1 MAPREAS
8 AYPWNE
14 LTRLSRRVA
23 RLGGRARRLVDGHVR
38 FAELRQ
44 ALRSVLGAE
53 VELVVERVELRQP
66 TNLGALVELKA
77 ESLALGVSV
86 EPELVSA
93 ALSRVIGRTPALGP
107 NGTPL
112 DPALA
117 GAFAAM
123 ALEVARRARGTP
135 PLRIAAGP
143 APNDAGSAAGV
154 DESARLT
161 GADEIVVVDVTLI
174 VDGRSYACSAWAR
187 LPELASSPPGSLAA
201 LGEIPLAL
209 TLVVG
214 ASIAERGELERL
226 RPGDA
231 FMPGPGLW
239 IDDRG
244 RGSGVLAAPC
254 SERGPA
260 VDFLE
265 DGRIVLRGKTVGLAA
280 DLDEKMAERD
290 DTVASVEA
298 AALEAPLVVR
308 VELCSVSLTAR
319 QWADLKPG
327 DVLETGRKIGE
338 KVVLRVAGR
347 EVARG
352 DLVNVE
358 GELGVRV
365 SAILSAEGSE

>member
-1 MAPREAS
+1 MAPPEAS
-8 AYPWNE
+8 DYPWNE

-23 RLGGRARRLVDGHVR
+23 RLGGLARRVVDRHVR
-38 FAELRQ
+38 VAELRH
-44 ALRSVLGAE
+44 ALVSVLGAE

-66 TNLGALVELKA
+66 TNLGALVELEA

-93 ALSRVIGRTPALGP
+93 ALARVIGRTPALGP

-112 DPALA
+112 DPTLA

-123 ALEVARRARGTP
+123 ALEVARRTRATP
-135 PLRIAAGP
+135 PLRIAAGRH
-143 APNDAGSAAGV
+143 ANGARGALEVG
-154 DESARLT
+154 ESRST
-161 GADEIVVVDVTLI
+161 GADEIIVVDVTLI
-174 VDGRSYACSAWAR
+174 LDGRSYACSAWAR
-187 LPELASSPPGSLAA
+187 LPELASSPPGSLSA
-201 LGEIPLAL
+201 LGEITLVLP
-209 TLVVG
+209 LVVG
-214 ASIAERGELERL
+214 VSIIERGELEAL

-239 IDDRG
+239 IDERG
-244 RGSGVLAAPC
+244 KGSGVLAAPC

-265 DGRIVLRGKTVGLAA
+265 DGRIVLRGNTVGLAA

-290 DTVASVEA
+290 DTVASIEA

-308 VELCSVSLTAR
+308 VELCSVSLAAR

-327 DVLETGRKIGE
+327 DVIETGRKIGE

-352 DLVNVE
+352 ELVNVD

-365 SAILSAEGSE
+365 SAILGAEGSE